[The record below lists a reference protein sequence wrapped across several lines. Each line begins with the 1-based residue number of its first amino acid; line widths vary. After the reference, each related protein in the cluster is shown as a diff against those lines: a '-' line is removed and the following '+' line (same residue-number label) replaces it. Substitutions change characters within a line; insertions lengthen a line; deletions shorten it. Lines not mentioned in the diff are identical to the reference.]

1 MKGVRARLYYD
12 AGLDTV
18 EKITYMDPDELRERM
33 LTYGEET
40 GLVGVPTLPVEAN
53 YSVEKARE

>member
-18 EKITYMDPDELRERM
+18 EKITDMDPEELRERM

-40 GLVGVPTLPVEAN
+40 GLVGVPSLPVEAN